1 LICVLALIIGP
12 NPEGE
17 TEAGAA
23 ALEYGCGCLAYT
35 PAIRQVARPSKFRP
49 IVPINF
55 EGSTNLKEFLA
66 LYTTAMVAAKANEV
80 DHD

>member
-1 LICVLALIIGP
+1 
-12 NPEGE
+12 
-17 TEAGAA
+17 
-23 ALEYGCGCLAYT
+23 
-35 PAIRQVARPSKFRP
+35 VARPSKFRP